1 LSILK
6 RGEVA
11 LATLDPC
18 DNSAGGGPFLSHIR
32 KPLVSPSFLAAHIL
46 AHLLNYSKQYHAE

>member
-32 KPLVSPSFLAAHIL
+32 TPLVSPSFLAAHIL
-46 AHLLNYSKQYHAE
+46 AHLLNYSK